1 MSVLGYSYIL
11 YILLTNVT
19 SKYDFN
25 LILNIRR

>member
-1 MSVLGYSYIL
+1 MSVLGYTYIL

-19 SKYDFN
+19 YKYDFN